1 MGGIH
6 MYVPQP
12 WCRRC
17 IREGVGGWGR
27 SEEGGMEWGGGG
39 PYVCP
44 SALVKKVHKRGGGWV
59 GGWGRSEEG
68 GMEWGGGSLCMS
80 LSLGVEGA

>member
-1 MGGIH
+1 

-27 SEEGGMEWGGGG
+27 SEEGDMEWGG

-44 SALVKKVHKRGGGWV
+44 SALVKKVHKRGGG
-59 GGWGRSEEG
+59 
-68 GMEWGGGSLCMS
+68 GGGEVRKGVWNGGGGALCMS
-80 LSLGVEGA
+80 LSLGVIGM